1 MQNQQ
6 KQQFINQNKMVPR
19 MQKLRALIFYYDV
32 FVKSISANHQL
43 LICDSL
49 DDITNEHDVDTC
61 LLKTINNIKDL
72 RLAVQ

>member
-1 MQNQQ
+1 MHNQQ
-6 KQQFINQNKMVPR
+6 KQQFIKNKMVPR